1 MGKQNSG
8 GGSDSGLPTNRKEH
22 AQRHSKATR
31 ASMVPWG
38 ALPSANTRCSSGE
51 NRRSAVRLKGT
62 VGAAW
67 FILILISALL
77 FPAISGTEEPG
88 HHGQRRYASKFYE
101 VRKRVESVHT
111 RRHVVRG
118 ANDLRT
124 QLRR

>member
-22 AQRHSKATR
+22 AQRHSKA
-31 ASMVPWG
+31 G
-38 ALPSANTRCSSGE
+38 ALPSANARCSSGE

-88 HHGQRRYASKFYE
+88 HHGQRRSASKVYE